1 MRPSI
6 FQNVIPSE
14 QLDVAAL
21 RLPGMRPVGDRP
33 WITVDDAYA
42 AQMAERRALMTDH
55 RRLVCDVLPEA
66 QDRFDEL
73 LDHCLHQMDKH
84 DRFEVGDGQV
94 VRPDGAV
101 IAIDRSDP
109 CLTLATLLQE
119 DLCLLEKQG
128 DEHVLTGAV
137 LCFPSN
143 WTLDEKIG
151 RPLMRIHKP
160 IPEYDQGVGKR
171 VQRLFDGVQPGMPIW
186 RANSVVHDAPDL
198 FQPKRE
204 AEVKAYSTNGR
215 YLRSE
220 RQTVLR
226 LPKTRAV
233 LFAIHTSVVPLTD

>member
-1 MRPSI
+1 
-6 FQNVIPSE
+6 
-14 QLDVAAL
+14 
-21 RLPGMRPVGDRP
+21 
-33 WITVDDAYA
+33 
-42 AQMAERRALMTDH
+42 
-55 RRLVCDVLPEA
+55 
-66 QDRFDEL
+66 
-73 LDHCLHQMDKH
+73 
-84 DRFEVGDGQV
+84 
-94 VRPDGAV
+94 
-101 IAIDRSDP
+101 
-109 CLTLATLLQE
+109 LTLATLLQE

-160 IPEYDQGVGKR
+160 IPEYDEGVGKR

-198 FQPKRE
+198 FQPKCE
-204 AEVKAYSTNGR
+204 AEVKPYSTNGR